1 MGRVGKLE
9 ECVLVKN
16 SYYYNYY
23 VGYWGMLKG
32 FMVVVVSRLV
42 VEFNGC
48 SDKSV

>member
-23 VGYWGMLKG
+23 VGYWGMFKR
-32 FMVVVVSRLV
+32 FYDSNC
-42 VEFNGC
+42 E
-48 SDKSV
+48 